1 MLSKKILSKILV
13 FFISANIL
21 FADHYWRRPA
31 YRYHRQPVYRNYYQ
45 GPIYQNRIS
54 PRYNDN
60 RISPG
65 AATAIGLGAGVVGFV
80 IGRSTKSKEV
90 VYKDQKIQCK
100 DFDIKVI
107 IDGEEKKAK
116 VTKCRTDDGDWK
128 IPD

>member
-21 FADHYWRRPA
+21 FADHYWRRPV
-31 YRYHRQPVYRNYYQ
+31 YRYPRPPVYRNYQ
-45 GPIYQNRIS
+45 GPSYHDRNT

-65 AATAIGLGAGVVGFV
+65 AATAIGLGVGVIGFV

-100 DFDIKVI
+100 DFDIKVM

-116 VTKCRTDDGDWK
+116 VTKCRTDDGEWK